1 MIQTPKNLTEQ
12 LLNLS
17 ERLAIEMRAVYNT
30 VRGALTKE
38 EAKTT
43 YVPRTEV
50 ETLRGPKGDKGDPGP
65 QGPQGIQG
73 VEGKQGPQGLQG
85 PTGPAGS
92 PGAKGAD
99 GAPGA
104 AGPKGDTGPAGTIT
118 TMTATVD
125 GATGTPSCD
134 VTVGGTPEAR
144 TFNLAFKGL
153 KGETGPAPDVTKFAT
168 KEEIATKDH
177 KHNIVDVA
185 DAEKK
190 LLVKYEE
197 CGKTNRDNGVADTE
211 LEKGNQFY
219 GTRWRLTGVE
229 VATDPSSAEDYQ
241 AKTGVRLLA
250 EGNTKKSF
258 VSLVSAT
265 GCRGL
270 LNGYEEADTPPRST
284 SSLTISKESPDY
296 TVAPITVSSVDIDP
310 ASNRDNHTWTKLVWL
325 PSRNITV
332 QIKDFFSYPEWYWV
346 NGVVPTISE
355 KGLLIVHASGRA
367 GCLCF
372 IPVPANPI
380 FNQ

>member
-85 PTGPAGS
+85 PTGPAGA

-104 AGPKGDTGPAGTIT
+104 TGPKGDTGPAGTIT

-125 GATGTPSCD
+125 GATGIPSCD

-153 KGETGPAPDVTKFAT
+153 KGEKGDAGPVGPQGDVGPQGPKGDTGLQGPAGTPG
-168 KEEIATKDH
+168 KD
-177 KHNIVDVA
+177 A
-185 DAEKK
+185 DISK
-190 LLVKYEE
+190 VI
-197 CGKTNRDNGVADTE
+197 
-211 LEKGNQFY
+211 
-219 GTRWRLTGVE
+219 
-229 VATDPSSAEDYQ
+229 
-241 AKTGVRLLA
+241 AKTGDRGNLA
-250 EGNTKKSF
+250 GWETVGSRETGSAIVSKTSPDVQIVPGNALPGATTIQIEDGLDTETF
-258 VSLVSAT
+258 VKVIDTFGSPDVVQAGSKWEWAGGSVPTLN
-265 GCRGL
+265 GRGL
-270 LNGYEEADTPPRST
+270 IVCFWYGRFGVLSYIG
-284 SSLTISKESPDY
+284 
-296 TVAPITVSSVDIDP
+296 VS
-310 ASNRDNHTWTKLVWL
+310 
-325 PSRNITV
+325 
-332 QIKDFFSYPEWYWV
+332 
-346 NGVVPTISE
+346 
-355 KGLLIVHASGRA
+355 
-367 GCLCF
+367 
-372 IPVPANPI
+372 
-380 FNQ
+380 